1 MAASTLI
8 ALSEWKYYVLS
19 FLPWLQ
25 TVCLAVFIVAA
36 LFIGNERD
44 IGACSHLRL
53 ARS

>member
-8 ALSEWKYYVLS
+8 AVSEWKYYVLS
-19 FLPWLQ
+19 SCLGCKRSAWPFLSSL
-25 TVCLAVFIVAA
+25 LS
-36 LFIGNERD
+36 FIGNERD